1 MKDNVVSIAPFGV
14 IVMSIKVKRKKAR
27 RIEDLERKYIRK
39 EKNWET
45 FDLFLNREI
54 GYKPAR
60 QSIYDIIYDVVY
72 KHLNGLELKSENV
85 DGIKELYFKNG
96 EEDS

>member
-1 MKDNVVSIAPFGV
+1 
-14 IVMSIKVKRKKAR
+14 MSIKAKHKKAR
-27 RIEDLERKYIRK
+27 RINRIWKEDLKRKYVRK
-39 EKNWET
+39 EENWET
-45 FDLFLNREI
+45 FNLFLNREI

-60 QSIYDIIYDVVY
+60 QSIFDIIYDIVD
-72 KHLNGLELKSENV
+72 KHLNGLEFKSEDV